1 MLNKVKVQIGNGT
14 MLHLGKSFELR
25 GRLVT
30 VVECGTKS
38 IRGLT
43 VIELDDTSRF
53 EICERCEA
61 REVAA

>member
-1 MLNKVKVQIGNGT
+1 MLEKVKVQIGNAT
-14 MLHLGKSFELR
+14 MLHTGKRFELR

-43 VIELDDTSRF
+43 IIEIADTSRF

-61 REVAA
+61 REAA

>member
-1 MLNKVKVQIGNGT
+1 MLNKVTVQIGNAT
-14 MLHLGKSFELR
+14 MLHLGKSFEVR

-38 IRGLT
+38 IRGLR
-43 VIELDDTSRF
+43 VVEIADTSRF

-61 REVAA
+61 REVA